1 VELNNGEYPEW
12 ECSPEDIAMPMCR
25 SPQISDALL
34 QASRLPA
41 NDNHLPVRTDVKS
54 SRESKSTVQSGWQAI
69 LVLCVTALLLL

>member
-34 QASRLPA
+34 QASKLPA
-41 NDNHLPVRTDVKS
+41 NDNHPGRIDNSS
-54 SRESKSTVQSGWQAI
+54 SRESKSTVQSGWRAVR
-69 LVLCVTALLLL
+69 VLCVTALLLL